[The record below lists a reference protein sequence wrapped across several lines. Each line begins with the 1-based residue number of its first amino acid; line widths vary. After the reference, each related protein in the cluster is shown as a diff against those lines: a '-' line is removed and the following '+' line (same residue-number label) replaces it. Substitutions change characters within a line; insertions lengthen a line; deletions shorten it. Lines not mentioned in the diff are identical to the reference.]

1 MKENLKYINHLNE
14 VYEFSKEES
23 YVFEHTLRNYSWNV
37 ITKNNRVAGFNK
49 SISAKS
55 ITLIIHARDEL
66 HGFEIRNRLYEI
78 TEKDV
83 LAEKPGKLI
92 LDGYYLSCYVTES
105 QKREFMYRKRHMELD
120 LTVTTDYPYWCRET
134 NNSYN
139 KGMTAELHGIDFPTD
154 YPYDYCL
161 DMASDRINNPGFASA
176 NFKIIIYGPAAN
188 PSVTIGDHIYR
199 VNCTVGQGEY
209 LTIDSIRKKIFITDN
224 QGATTN
230 KFNDRLKTSYI
241 FEKILP
247 GANTVAWSSDFGFD
261 VILFDERSE
270 PKWT

>member
-55 ITLIIHARDEL
+55 IPLIIHARDEL

-134 NNSYN
+134 NNSYI

-154 YPYDYCL
+154 YPFDYVESITFHTL
-161 DMASDRINNPGFASA
+161 YNPNFVAS
-176 NFKIIIYGPAAN
+176 NFIICIFGACRDPAI
-188 PSVTIGDHIYR
+188 TIGENMYR
-199 VNCTVGQGEY
+199 VYCDVGQSEQ
-209 LTIDSIRKKIFITDN
+209 LIINSKDKTIQLKQSKGNVI
-224 QGATTN
+224 N
-230 KFNDRLKTSYI
+230 KFQCRDKEHYI
-241 FEKILP
+241 FERISP
-247 GANTVAWSSDFGFD
+247 GNTVVGWDGSFGFNI
-261 VILFDERSE
+261 VLIEERSE
-270 PKWT
+270 PKWI